1 MTMNRDNILEGLK
14 EIFKQI
20 KPNLDLNTVTEK
32 TRLIEDL
39 GLDSLTILLLSFAI
53 EKKFDFKFEGTPRF
67 ASVAEVIDYIGKHIA

>member
-1 MTMNRDNILEGLK
+1 MNRDNILEGLK

-20 KPNLDLNTVTEK
+20 KPNLDLNTVTEQ

-53 EKKFDFKFEGTPRF
+53 EKKFEFKFDGAPKF
-67 ASVAEVIDYIGKHIA
+67 ASVGEVMDYIEKHTA